1 LYFGLES
8 LISSSRFIRRRR
20 IFPVT
25 TVPAIVVAKTGI
37 GAYSTPPM
45 LARFLVSWA
54 VRSPEDVTL
63 DPCTGDG
70 VFMEQA
76 ADRLIFLGLQDSLA
90 NHLVGVEIDEK
101 RADDTSRK
109 LHMRYGTAP
118 KIIPRGF
125 FEVLG
130 GQRPNSFDAV
140 VGNPPF
146 ARYRD
151 FVPKNERELAFR
163 FLADFGFK
171 PSKMTNA
178 WVPFL
183 VAAIHL
189 LKPKGRL
196 AMVMPAEL
204 LQVSYAAPIRE
215 YLHTRFGFIYVVS
228 FSKLVFPSV
237 EQEVILLMGTKGE
250 GRGLHLIEYQ
260 DASDLEL
267 LHKFRVPQE
276 PVQDSKEKWTQYFLN
291 DSQRGTLRKTL
302 ADPRIK
308 RLAEIASVDVGV
320 VTGYNDFFLLDR
332 ELVKKWGIESCYL
345 VPVVARTVA
354 TTGATF
360 TKEEWRQGRALY
372 LLVVKPEQAVSRN
385 LRKYLAKGERERVN
399 EGYKCSFR
407 DPWYAIPYVWTP
419 DAFLFR
425 QIGALP
431 RIVLNKANITC
442 TDTIHRVQFNNKKQ
456 SRAIVSCFYNSLT
469 IACAEMFGRSYGGG
483 VLELMPSE
491 AEKLPIPLVG
501 DGNILGEMDRLVREG
516 SAMSAIEVGDERI
529 LHEEFGLSRVTI
541 STIRDAWLSLS
552 KRRKRRYGEKV
563 KSNPTG
569 LMPLGTQ
576 QYGTSN

>member
-1 LYFGLES
+1 
-8 LISSSRFIRRRR
+8 
-20 IFPVT
+20 VT
-25 TVPAIVVAKTGI
+25 TVPAIVVPKTGI
-37 GAYSTPPM
+37 GAYSTPSM

-54 VRSPEDVTL
+54 VRSPEDVAL

-70 VFMEQA
+70 IFMEHA
-76 ADRLIFLGLQDSLA
+76 ADRLVFLGLQGSLA

-101 RADDTSRK
+101 RADDTSLK
-109 LHMRYGTAP
+109 LQLRYGTAP

-125 FEVLG
+125 FGILG
-130 GQRPNSFDAV
+130 SQRPSSFDAV

-196 AMVMPAEL
+196 AMVLPAEL

-215 YLHTRFGFIYVVS
+215 YLHTRFGFINVVS
-228 FSKLVFPSV
+228 FNKLVFPSV
-237 EQEVILLMGTKGE
+237 EQEVVLLMGTKGE

-267 LHKFRVPQE
+267 LHKFHVPQE
-276 PVQDSKEKWTQYFLN
+276 PVQDSKEKWTQFFLS
-291 DSQRGTLRKTL
+291 DVQRSTLRETL
-302 ADPRIK
+302 GNPRIK
-308 RLAEIASVDVGV
+308 RLGEIASVDVGV
-320 VTGYNDFFLLDR
+320 VTGFNHFFILDR
-332 ELVKKWGIESCYL
+332 ELIQKWGIESRYL
-345 VPVVARTVA
+345 VPVVARTAA
-354 TTGATF
+354 TTGVTF
-360 TKEEWRQGRALY
+360 SKEEWRKGRALY
-372 LLVVKPEQAVSRN
+372 LLVVKREQTISRN
-385 LRKYLAKGERERVN
+385 LRKYIAKGEREKVN
-399 EGYKCSFR
+399 KGYKCSLR
-407 DPWYAIPYVWTP
+407 DRWYSVPYVWTP

-431 RIVLNKANITC
+431 RIVLNKTNTTC
-442 TDTIHRVQFNNKKQ
+442 TDTIHRVLFKNKKQ
-456 SRAIVSCFYNSLT
+456 SSTIVSCFYNSLT

-501 DGNILGEMDRLVREG
+501 DGRALDEIDRLVREG
-516 SAMSAIEVGDERI
+516 SPLDAIKVGDEQI
-529 LHEEFGLSRVTI
+529 LHEEFGLPRATI
-541 STIRDAWLSLS
+541 STIRDAWVSLS
-552 KRRKRRYGEKV
+552 KRRKRRYVGQSEV
-563 KSNPTG
+563 KAN
-569 LMPLGTQ
+569 LLIQ
-576 QYGTSN
+576 